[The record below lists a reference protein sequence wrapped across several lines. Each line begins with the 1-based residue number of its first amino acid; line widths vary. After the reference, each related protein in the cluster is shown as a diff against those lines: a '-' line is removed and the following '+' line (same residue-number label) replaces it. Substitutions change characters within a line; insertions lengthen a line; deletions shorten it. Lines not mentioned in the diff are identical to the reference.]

1 MTLTRCEPCQAG
13 RQHPPS
19 LCEPQCCLLAL
30 QVLGLPANANSE
42 AIQRAY
48 RLRMSELKKGSNNDA
63 EIQRVEAAHGR
74 LMLSAFSARLKGGV
88 KVDKEVLY
96 ADRATFFPWRPRLY
110 LAGTKIMLYSGVA
123 QALVLAWALLSP
135 TTASTQPVI
144 YGLQP
149 ILIFLVL

>member
-1 MTLTRCEPCQAG
+1 
-13 RQHPPS
+13 
-19 LCEPQCCLLAL
+19 
-30 QVLGLPANANSE
+30 LGLPANANSE